1 MNNFIEISHG
11 RMLNLARFGAFQ
23 LLDAAY
29 DASALPVGSDHELI
43 ASYGFGIALKGWLVG
58 LDDATTPRWVRY
70 YDAISQREVL
80 FNPGAIVS
88 MRLECDGKRRGSWR
102 ISIGCEVCVEYVANP
117 QDKNFDE
124 RSDFAEG
131 LIPGVRSIGIK
142 TEDFERIKKR
152 LRPVELPFDPA
163 AKATDA
169 ELKDADEFVFEAF
182 EEEGA

>member
-1 MNNFIEISHG
+1 MNNFVEISHG
-11 RMLNLARFGAFQ
+11 RLLNLKRFGAFELQ
-23 LLDAAY
+23 DEGCA
-29 DASALPVGSDHELI
+29 DALPVGSDRDLI
-43 ASYGFGIALKGWLVG
+43 APYGFGIALKGWLVG

-80 FNPGAIVS
+80 FNPGAMVA
-88 MRLECDGKRRGSWR
+88 MRLECDGKRRGCWR
-102 ISIGCEVCVEYVANP
+102 ISIGCEVSVEYVANP

-152 LRPVELPFDPA
+152 LQPVELPFDLDA
-163 AKATDA
+163 RATDA

-182 EEEGA
+182 EEERA

>member
-43 ASYGFGIALKGWLVG
+43 APYGFGIALKGWLVG

-70 YDAISQREVL
+70 YDAISQREVVL
-80 FNPGAIVS
+80 NPCAIVS
-88 MRLECDGKRRGSWR
+88 MRLEKNDKRGGYWR
-102 ISIGCEVCVEYVANP
+102 ISIGCEVSVEYVANP

-152 LRPVELPFDPA
+152 LQPVELPFDPA

-182 EEEGA
+182 EEERA